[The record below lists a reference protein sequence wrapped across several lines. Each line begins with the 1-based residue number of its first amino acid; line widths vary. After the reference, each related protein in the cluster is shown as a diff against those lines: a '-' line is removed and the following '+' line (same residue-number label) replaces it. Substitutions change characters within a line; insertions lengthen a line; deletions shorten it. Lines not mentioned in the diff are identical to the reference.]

1 MREISFKN
9 ALIMGASS
17 GIGRAM
23 AEHLA
28 ADPGIEMLVLCS
40 RSAGS
45 NAPLLSLQ
53 SQLVAAGKQ
62 CLLLDVDITDESS
75 LLAMTNQLRKNLQ
88 VIDLIVN
95 TVGLLHSKDVAPEKA
110 LEHIFLPSMQ
120 QVFAVNAYGPI
131 LLAQALMPWL
141 KARRPIVFTSLSAR
155 VGSISDNRLGGWYS
169 YRASKAAQNQLL
181 KTLAIELA
189 RRNPEAI
196 VLALHPGTTDTD
208 LSRPFQA
215 NVTQEKLFTPA
226 FVAEHLLQQITQAR
240 VEDTGSFI
248 AWDGQRIA
256 W

>member
-1 MREISFKN
+1 M
-9 ALIMGASS
+9 
-17 GIGRAM
+17 
-23 AEHLA
+23 
-28 ADPGIEMLVLCS
+28 
-40 RSAGS
+40 
-45 NAPLLSLQ
+45 
-53 SQLVAAGKQ
+53 
-62 CLLLDVDITDESS
+62 TDH
-75 LLAMTNQLRKNLQ
+75 LRKDIQ

-95 TVGLLHSKDVAPEKA
+95 TAGLLHSKDVSPEKA
-110 LEHIFLPSMQ
+110 LEQMSLSAMQ

-141 KARRPIVFTSLSAR
+141 KARRPVMFASLTAR
-155 VGSISDNRLGGWYS
+155 VGSIADNRLGGWYS

-189 RRNPEAI
+189 RRNPDAI

-215 NVTQEKLFTPA
+215 NVAQEKLFTPD
-226 FVAEHLLQQITQAR
+226 FVAEQLLKQIMQVTAD
-240 VEDTGSFI
+240 DTGSFI